1 VRIFDGKSE
10 TLTSGNVL
18 VEGNLIKQISSGP
31 IRAGAGATVIDGS
44 GRTLMPGLI
53 DAHEHLNLN
62 GEDALVDA

>member
-1 VRIFDGKSE
+1 MRIFDGKSE

-31 IRAGAGATVIDGS
+31 IRSGAGATVIDGS
-44 GRTLMPGLI
+44 GRTLLPGLI